1 MKILKFLSFGI
12 IGLLV
17 IVLVAATIVEH
28 VHDTRTARE
37 LFYASPAVLVLWGV
51 ATAAALTLVLRRHG
65 LRQRAV
71 TGLHVSFAVILCGA
85 AVTHFTGEQGT
96 LELVTDSRPVNGFL
110 LENGRVSHLPFSISL
125 KECETLYYP
134 GTRAGA
140 DYVSHVILK
149 DDKGRETERTV
160 SMNRILHHQGYRFYQ
175 TGMGEGR
182 SVLTVTHDPWGI
194 GITYAGY
201 VLLAVSMVAFALR
214 RDSRFRRL
222 WRRTSAR
229 QTALTLALAGCFA
242 TGLAAEAPPQTLQR
256 GLARDFGRLYV
267 YHNERICPLQTLAR
281 DFCTKLCG
289 SASYKGLTAEQV
301 LTGWLFHYEEWK
313 HEPMIRIKDKATQK
327 LLGITG
333 SHARLTDFYDN
344 DGYKLEAAGRDL
356 TDRAVQEADE
366 KCRLIAAVCTG
377 AVLKIYPCRTD
388 NGDGNLVWLSW
399 VDDLPLEMPV
409 EDKKFV
415 TGSMEYVARQI
426 GHGRNIE
433 ADGALLKIRDFQR
446 RQTGTEQRPTDS
458 RFEAELIYNRL
469 AHTRP
474 VALVCLVTG
483 LLAYALFARRMAAG
497 RRAGRKT
504 RTGLS
509 VLLGGIL
516 CYLTSVI
523 ALRGYVAGYLPLS
536 NGFETMQFMAWCSA
550 ATALMLRRRFSPA
563 LPFGLLL
570 CGLSLMVS
578 VMGESNPSVTPLL
591 PVLAS
596 PLLSLHVVVIM
607 ISYTLLAV
615 ITLNSLTALVLR
627 REDISVQLA
636 GLNRLLLTPALL
648 LLTAGIFV
656 GAVWANQSW
665 GCYWSWDP
673 KETWALITLL
683 VYCFPV
689 HEGSLTAF
697 RRPLFLHI
705 YLALAFATVLMT
717 YFGVNFL
724 LGGMHSYA

>member
-1 MKILKFLSFGI
+1 MKTLKFLSFGI
-12 IGLLV
+12 ITLLV
-17 IVLVAATIVEH
+17 IILVAATIVEH
-28 VHDTRTARE
+28 VHDTRMARE

-51 ATAAALTLVLRRHG
+51 ATVASLILVLRRHR
-65 LRQRAV
+65 LRQWAV
-71 TGLHVSFAVILCGA
+71 IGLHVSFAVILCGA
-85 AVTHFTGEQGT
+85 AVTHFTGEKGT
-96 LELVTDSRPVNGFL
+96 LELVTGGRPVNGFL
-110 LENGRVSHLPFSISL
+110 LENGRVSHFPFSIRL
-125 KECETLYYP
+125 EECETQYYP

-140 DYVSHVILK
+140 DYISRVTLK
-149 DDKGRETERTV
+149 DETGGETGGNI
-160 SMNRILHHQGYRFYQ
+160 SMNSILRHRGYRFYQ
-175 TGMGEGR
+175 TGMGEDR

-201 VLLAVSMVAFALR
+201 ALLAVSMMAFALQ

-222 WRRTSAR
+222 LRKTSAR
-229 QTALTLALAGCFA
+229 QTALILALAGCFA
-242 TGLAAEAPPQTLQR
+242 TGMASEAPPQTLQR

-267 YHNERICPLQTLAR
+267 YHNERVCPLQTLAR

-313 HEPMIRIKDKATQK
+313 HEPMIRIKDKGTQR

-344 DGYKLEAAGRDL
+344 GGYKLEAVGRDL

-377 AVLKIYPCRTD
+377 AALKIYPCRTD
-388 NGDGNLVWLSW
+388 NSDGGLVWLSW
-399 VDDLPLEMPV
+399 VDNLPDGMAL

-433 ADGALLKIRDFQR
+433 ADVALLKIRDFQR
-446 RQTGTEQRPTDS
+446 RQTGTEQRPADS
-458 RFEAELIYNRL
+458 RFEAELVYNRL

-474 VALVCLVTG
+474 VAFVCLATG
-483 LLAYALFARRMAAG
+483 LLAYAMFVRRMAAG
-497 RRAGRKT
+497 KKAGRKM
-504 RTGLS
+504 RTGLA

-523 ALRGYVAGYLPLS
+523 ALRGYVAGHLPLS

-607 ISYTLLAV
+607 ISYTLLSV

-627 REDISVQLA
+627 RDSMSAQLA
-636 GLNRLLLTPALL
+636 DLNHLLLTPALL

-683 VYCFPV
+683 VYCFPM
-689 HEGSLTAF
+689 HDGSLSAF